1 MNNEKHSTAWVPM
14 VLLMQKMAPTPAH
27 DSQTCLDAV
36 ELLLSLPAGAGASLL
51 STLDY
56 FHFVSVFSKQHV

>member
-1 MNNEKHSTAWVPM
+1 M